1 MPRTFSSYTAIAAA
15 VEVVSEGRP
24 KRRIQLLPAGTL
36 HLRDGRGP
44 FFLPPEAMAAVVEA
58 TRAHAGRADIMV
70 DYDHQSFYGA
80 VEGVGGRA
88 EAAGWIDAAT
98 LDAGAD
104 GIWADVAW
112 TPAAEARLRAREYR
126 YLSPLFTFDA
136 ETKQVRCILN
146 AGLTNT
152 PAITELA
159 AVASRQAAS
168 GQTPQENDVSISN
181 IARALGLPAGATEEQ
196 ALAAAAGLKAGA
208 DAAAAVAAAA
218 QKFGLKA
225 GATVDELVAAAARSS
240 ASRPNPAEF
249 VPIDAVKALQDEVA
263 ALKSSIDGDKALQAV
278 AAALAAG
285 KISPAMKNWAVSYA
299 QADLAGFEGYAA
311 AAPVIVAAGEQFAAL
326 AAGAAAAS
334 ADGLTADERAVAA
347 SMGISA
353 ESFLAAR
360 KEGN

>member
-1 MPRTFSSYTAIAAA
+1 MPRTLASYTAIAAA

-24 KRRIQLLPAGTL
+24 RRRIQLLPAGAI

-44 FFLPPEAMAAVVEA
+44 FFLPAESMAAVVEA
-58 TRAHAGRADIMV
+58 TRAHAGRADIMI
-70 DYDHQSFYGA
+70 DYDHQSFFGA

-98 LDAGAD
+98 LEAAAD

-112 TPAAEARLRAREYR
+112 TQAAHGRLLRREYR
-126 YLSPLFTFDA
+126 YLSPLFTFDP
-136 ETKQVRCILN
+136 ETRQVRCILN

-159 AVASRQAAS
+159 AVASRAAAFR
-168 GQTPQENDVSISN
+168 QPPQEDDVSISR
-181 IARALGLPAGATEEQ
+181 IAGALGLPADATEEQ
-196 ALAAAAGLKAGA
+196 VLAAAAACKAGA
-208 DAAAAVAAAA
+208 DATAAVAAAA
-218 QKFGLKA
+218 QKLGLKA
-225 GATVDELVAAAARSS
+225 DAGVDDLVAAAARSS
-240 ASRPNPAEF
+240 ASRPNPAEY
-249 VPIDAVKALQDEVA
+249 VPIGAVKALQDEVA

-299 QADLAGFEGYAA
+299 AADLAGFEGFVA
-311 AAPVIVAAGEQFAAL
+311 AAPVIVAAGEQFAAMG
-326 AAGAAAAS
+326 AAAAAS
-334 ADGLTADERAVAA
+334 ADGLSADERAVAA

-353 ESFLAAR
+353 ESYIAAR